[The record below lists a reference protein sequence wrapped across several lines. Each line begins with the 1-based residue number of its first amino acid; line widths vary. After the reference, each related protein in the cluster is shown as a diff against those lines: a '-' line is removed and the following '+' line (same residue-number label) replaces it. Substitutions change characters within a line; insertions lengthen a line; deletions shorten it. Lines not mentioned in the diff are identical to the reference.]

1 MENTEKTLQQKLDAL
16 QLIPLF
22 PDNNYFRDN
31 AEKGNEV
38 TIRDDSAFFYQVY
51 RMDRELSDIKGYSK
65 LEIFKKT
72 NGLDLESN
80 FYFSIKK
87 FSDNEIIYKQREEGI
102 DSQDL
107 PSVLN
112 KFAIGYEEFAKEFNK
127 ILLEKVKEEL
137 EQEKKK
143 QEEKQKEEQEQESEG
158 EGQEGEGEE
167 GEGEEGEGQEGE
179 GQEGEGQEGEGQEGE
194 GQEGES
200 QEGEGQEGESQEG
213 ESQEGEGQEGEGQE
227 GEGKE
232 GQGKGQ
238 EGEMTPEQIQKMI
251 DQISQDQQQGSGEG
265 QSNAGDDNID
275 FEDFL
280 EQVEKGNADND
291 FAKNYNNQEL
301 KDNIDREKQE
311 DGSNDEQAEPTEEE
325 QQYRVSNVL
334 KNISLMLNISE
345 DEVKR
350 RFPTTKSV
358 ASFVTRLNSN
368 EINEISNN
376 VGIPNNLSNFEKQ
389 KVLTTNLITEIQN
402 N

>member
-1 MENTEKTLQQKLDAL
+1 MENTEKTLQEKLDAL

-31 AEKGNEV
+31 AEKGNEL
-38 TIRDDSAFFYQVY
+38 TIRNDGGLFYGVY
-51 RMDRELSDIKGYSK
+51 RMDRELSDVKGYVK

-80 FYFSIKK
+80 FYFSIQK
-87 FSDNEIIYKQREEGI
+87 FSDNEIIYKQKEEAKL
-102 DSQDL
+102 QDL

-112 KFAIGYEEFAKEFNK
+112 MFAIGYEEFAKEFNK

-158 EGQEGEGEE
+158 E
-167 GEGEEGEGQEGE
+167 EEGEGQEGE

-194 GQEGES
+194 GQEGEG
-200 QEGEGQEGESQEG
+200 QEGEGQQGEGQD
-213 ESQEGEGQEGEGQE
+213 GEGQEGEGQE
-227 GEGKE
+227 GKE
-232 GQGKGQ
+232 GEKGKG
-238 EGEMTPEQIQKMI
+238 GEMTPEQIQNMI
-251 DQISQDQQQGSGEG
+251 DQLSQDQQGASGEG

-280 EQVEKGNADND
+280 EQVERGNADND
-291 FAKNYNNQEL
+291 FAKNYNNQDL
-301 KDNIDREKQE
+301 KNIIESERQNY
-311 DGSNDEQAEPTEEE
+311 GSDDVEPEPTQEE

-358 ASFVTRLNSN
+358 ASFITRLNSN
-368 EINEISNN
+368 EVNEISNN

-389 KVLTTNLITEIQN
+389 KVLITNLITEIQN
-402 N
+402 

>member
-87 FSDNEIIYKQREEGI
+87 FSDNETIYNEKEEDI
-102 DSQDL
+102 KLQDL
-107 PSVLN
+107 PSILN

-158 EGQEGEGEE
+158 EGQEGEG
-167 GEGEEGEGQEGE
+167 QEGE
-179 GQEGEGQEGEGQEGE
+179 GQEGEGQEGEG
-194 GQEGES
+194 
-200 QEGEGQEGESQEG
+200 QEG

-368 EINEISNN
+368 EVNEISNN

>member
-31 AEKGNEV
+31 AEKGNEL
-38 TIRDDSAFFYQVY
+38 TIRDDNALFMQVY
-51 RMDRELSDIKGYSK
+51 RMDRELSDVKGYVK

-80 FYFSIKK
+80 FYFSIQK
-87 FSDNEIIYKQREEGI
+87 FSDNEIIYKQKEEDI
-102 DSQDL
+102 DLQDL

-127 ILLEKVKEEL
+127 ILLEKVKDEL

-143 QEEKQKEEQEQESEG
+143 QEEKKKEEQEQEG
-158 EGQEGEGEE
+158 EK
-167 GEGEEGEGQEGE
+167 EEGEGQEGE

-194 GQEGES
+194 NQEGEN
-200 QEGEGQEGESQEG
+200 
-213 ESQEGEGQEGEGQE
+213 QEGEGQEGEGQE
-227 GEGKE
+227 GEA
-232 GQGKGQ
+232 KGQ
-238 EGEMTPEQIQKMI
+238 EMTPDQIQKMI
-251 DQISQDQQQGSGEG
+251 DQISKDQEKGSGEG

-291 FAKNYNNQEL
+291 FADNYDNKDL
-301 KDNIDREKQE
+301 KDKIEKEKQ
-311 DGSNDEQAEPTEEE
+311 DFGSKYEQGEPTEEE
-325 QQYRVSNVL
+325 LKYKVSNVL
-334 KNISLMLNISE
+334 KNIALMLNISE

-350 RFPTTKSV
+350 RFPTTKS
-358 ASFVTRLNSN
+358 ATSFVTKLNAN

-402 N
+402 K